1 LRKKSRQGIKFY
13 NGKFNNMKH
22 TFIFLFVFFSVVKI
36 ANAQV
41 DPFVAKAS
49 ELCSEKKYDEAL
61 AQIDEGFKMSHLN
74 SDPNAW
80 FVKGFILKE
89 LYKQK
94 EANQRQ
100 SNYRY
105 RSVAALTKAR
115 EFDVNLEFATNID
128 AALQFIAFTYF
139 NDALLRSAEMDSESE
154 NEPFDLFKKFE
165 ELYKGSDAELK
176 DLKLEFNSKMAEGH
190 YRNWIKNT
198 EDNHHY
204 ILCLE
209 YYSKVLAIDNRNC
222 TANLNLAIV
231 NYNQG
236 VYMIRKIGAQ
246 TDMMDLISIQ
256 DESVKKFKA
265 AIPYAQQAFA
275 SCAASPTN
283 YKVLMFVNR
292 ALGREEE
299 FLRLKK
305 ESEKKFKTN

>member
-1 LRKKSRQGIKFY
+1 
-13 NGKFNNMKH
+13 MKYAF
-22 TFIFLFVFFSVVKI
+22 FILFILLGVAHVSLAQV
-36 ANAQV
+36 NAQV
-41 DPFVAKAS
+41 AKAA
-49 ELCSEKKYDEAL
+49 ELCAEKRYDEAL
-61 AQIDEGFKMSHLN
+61 AQIDEGFKSNDLN

-80 FVKGFILKE
+80 YVKGFILKE

-105 RSVAALTKAR
+105 RSVVALKKAR
-115 EFDVNLEFATNID
+115 EFDANLEFASNID
-128 AALQFIAFTYF
+128 AALQFVAFTYF

-154 NEPFDLFKKFE
+154 NEPIDLYKKFE
-165 ELYKGSDAELK
+165 ELYKGSEAELK
-176 DLKLEFNSKMAEGH
+176 DLKVEFNSKMAEGH

-204 ILCLE
+204 ALCLE
-209 YYSKVLAIDNRNC
+209 YYSKVLALDNRNC

-256 DESVKKFKA
+256 DESVKKFKS

-275 SCAASPTN
+275 SCAPSPTN

>member
-1 LRKKSRQGIKFY
+1 MRHFILLLLILAGLSRG
-13 NGKFNNMKH
+13 
-22 TFIFLFVFFSVVKI
+22 
-36 ANAQV
+36 AACQV
-41 DPFVAKAS
+41 NPLVAKAA

-61 AQIDEGFKMSHLN
+61 AQIDEGFKSADLN

-80 FVKGFILKE
+80 YVKGFVLKE

-94 EANQRQ
+94 EANLRQ
-100 SNYRY
+100 SNYRF
-105 RSVAALTKAR
+105 RSVIALKKAR
-115 EFDVNLEFATNID
+115 EFDTNLEFAANID

-154 NEPFDLFKKFE
+154 NEPLDLYKKFE
-165 ELYKGSDAELK
+165 ELYKGSELELK
-176 DLKLEFNSKMAEGH
+176 DLKVEFNSKMAEGH

-198 EDNHHY
+198 EDAHHY
-204 ILCLE
+204 VLCLE
-209 YYSKVLAIDNRNC
+209 YYSKVLALDNRNC

-256 DESVKKFKA
+256 DESVKKFKS

-275 SCAASPTN
+275 SCTPSPTN

>member
-1 LRKKSRQGIKFY
+1 
-13 NGKFNNMKH
+13 MKQALFLL
-22 TFIFLFVFFSVVKI
+22 FIFLGFVSVGFT
-36 ANAQV
+36 QV
-41 DPFVAKAS
+41 NEQVAKAA
-49 ELCSEKKYDEAL
+49 ELCAEKKFDEAL
-61 AQIDEGFKMSHLN
+61 VQIDEGFKSNDLN

-80 FVKGFILKE
+80 YVKGFILKE
-89 LYKQK
+89 RYKQK

-105 RSVAALTKAR
+105 RSVAALKKAH
-115 EFDVNLEFATNID
+115 EFDTNLEFTANID

-154 NEPFDLFKKFE
+154 NEPIDLYKKFE
-165 ELYKGSDAELK
+165 ELYKGSQAELK
-176 DLKLEFNSKMAEGH
+176 DLKVEFNSKMAEGH

-204 ILCLE
+204 TLCLD
-209 YYSKVLAIDNRNC
+209 YYSKVLGLDNRNC

-246 TDMMDLISIQ
+246 TDMMDLIAIQ
-256 DESVKKFKA
+256 DESVKKFKS

-275 SCAASPTN
+275 SCTPSITN

>member
-1 LRKKSRQGIKFY
+1 
-13 NGKFNNMKH
+13 MKH
-22 TFIFLFVFFSVVKI
+22 VFFLLFILLGV
-36 ANAQV
+36 ANVSFTQVNPQVAQ
-41 DPFVAKAS
+41 AA
-49 ELCSEKKYDEAL
+49 ELCAENKYDEAL
-61 AQIDEGFKMSHLN
+61 AKIDEGFKSADLN
-74 SDPNAW
+74 SDPKAW
-80 FVKGFILKE
+80 YVKGFILKE

-94 EANQRQ
+94 EAKQRQ

-105 RSVAALTKAR
+105 RSVAALKKAR
-115 EFDVNLEFATNID
+115 EFDTNLEFASNID

-139 NDALLRSAEMDSESE
+139 NDALLRSAEMDNESE
-154 NEPFDLFKKFE
+154 NEPIDLYKKFE
-165 ELYKGSDAELK
+165 ELYKGSETELK
-176 DLKLEFNSKMAEGH
+176 DLKVEFNSKMAEGH
-190 YRNWIKNT
+190 YRNWIKNS

-204 ILCLE
+204 SLCLE
-209 YYSKVLAIDNRNC
+209 FYSKVLSLDNRNC

-256 DESVKKFKA
+256 DESVKKFKS

-275 SCAASPTN
+275 SCTPSPTN

-299 FLRLKK
+299 FIRLKK
-305 ESEKKFKTN
+305 ESEKKFKSN

>member
-1 LRKKSRQGIKFY
+1 MG
-13 NGKFNNMKH
+13 
-22 TFIFLFVFFSVVKI
+22 FVSVGFT
-36 ANAQV
+36 QV
-41 DPFVAKAS
+41 NEQVAKAA
-49 ELCSEKKYDEAL
+49 ELCAEKKFDEAL
-61 AQIDEGFKMSHLN
+61 VQIDEGFKSNDLN

-80 FVKGFILKE
+80 YVKGFILKE

-105 RSVAALTKAR
+105 RSVAALKKAR
-115 EFDVNLEFATNID
+115 EFDTNLEFTANID

-154 NEPFDLFKKFE
+154 NEPIDLYKKFE
-165 ELYKGSDAELK
+165 ELYKGSEAELK
-176 DLKLEFNSKMAEGH
+176 DLKVEFNSKMAEGH

-204 ILCLE
+204 TLCLD
-209 YYSKVLAIDNRNC
+209 YYSKVLGLDNRNC

-246 TDMMDLISIQ
+246 TDMMDLIAIQ
-256 DESVKKFKA
+256 DESVKKFKS

-275 SCAASPTN
+275 SCTPSITN

>member
-1 LRKKSRQGIKFY
+1 
-13 NGKFNNMKH
+13 MKH
-22 TFIFLFVFFSVVKI
+22 TFLLFLILLGV
-36 ANAQV
+36 AQMGESQV
-41 DPFVAKAS
+41 NPLVAKAA

-61 AQIDEGFKMSHLN
+61 AQIDEGFKTADLN
-74 SDPNAW
+74 ADANAW

-105 RSVAALTKAR
+105 RSVVALNKAR
-115 EFDVNLEFATNID
+115 EFDSNLEFAANID

-139 NDALLRSAEMDSESE
+139 NDAVLRSAEMDSESE
-154 NEPFDLFKKFE
+154 NEPLDLFKKFE
-165 ELYKGSDAELK
+165 VLYKGTESELK
-176 DLKLEFNSKMAEGH
+176 ELKLEFNSKMAEGH

-204 ILCLE
+204 TLCLE
-209 YYSKVLAIDNRNC
+209 YYSKVLALDNRNC

-246 TDMMDLISIQ
+246 TDMMDLIAIQ
-256 DESVKKFKA
+256 DESVKKFKS

-275 SCAASPTN
+275 SCTPSPTN

-299 FLRLKK
+299 YLRLKK

>member
-1 LRKKSRQGIKFY
+1 MKYAFFLLFILLGIA
-13 NGKFNNMKH
+13 H
-22 TFIFLFVFFSVVKI
+22 L
-36 ANAQV
+36 ANSQV
-41 DPFVAKAS
+41 NPLVAKAA
-49 ELCSEKKYDEAL
+49 ELCAEKKYDEAL
-61 AQIDEGFKMSHLN
+61 AQIDEGFKSTDLN
-74 SDPNAW
+74 SDANAW

-89 LYKQK
+89 LYKQQ

-100 SNYRY
+100 SNFRY

-115 EFDVNLEFATNID
+115 EFDANLEFATNID

-154 NEPFDLFKKFE
+154 NEPLDLYKKFQ
-165 ELYKGSDAELK
+165 ELYKGSEPELK
-176 DLKLEFNSKMAEGH
+176 GLQLEFNSKMAEGH

-198 EDNHHY
+198 EDTHHY
-204 ILCLE
+204 TLCLE
-209 YYSKVLAIDNRNC
+209 FYSKVLVLDNRNC

-256 DESVKKFKA
+256 DESVKKFKS

-275 SCAASPTN
+275 SCAPSPIN

-299 FLRLKK
+299 YLRLKK
-305 ESEKKFKTN
+305 ESEKKFKSN

>member
-1 LRKKSRQGIKFY
+1 
-13 NGKFNNMKH
+13 MKH
-22 TFIFLFVFFSVVKI
+22 VFFLLFILLGV
-36 ANAQV
+36 ANVSFTQVNPQVAQ
-41 DPFVAKAS
+41 AA
-49 ELCSEKKYDEAL
+49 ELCAEKKYDEAL
-61 AQIDEGFKMSHLN
+61 AKIDEGFKSADLN

-80 FVKGFILKE
+80 YVKGFILKE

-105 RSVAALTKAR
+105 RSVAALKKAR
-115 EFDVNLEFATNID
+115 EFDTNLEFASNID

-139 NDALLRSAEMDSESE
+139 NDALLRSAEMDNESE
-154 NEPFDLFKKFE
+154 NEPIDLYKKFE
-165 ELYKGSDAELK
+165 ELYKGSEGELK
-176 DLKLEFNSKMAEGH
+176 DLKVEFNSKMAEGH
-190 YRNWIKNT
+190 YRNWIKNS

-204 ILCLE
+204 SLCLE
-209 YYSKVLAIDNRNC
+209 FYSKVLSLDNRNC

-256 DESVKKFKA
+256 DESVKKFKS

-275 SCAASPTN
+275 SCAPSPTN

>member
-1 LRKKSRQGIKFY
+1 
-13 NGKFNNMKH
+13 MKH
-22 TFIFLFVFFSVVKI
+22 TFLLFLFLLGI
-36 ANAQV
+36 AEIGSSQV
-41 DPFVAKAS
+41 NSFVAKAA
-49 ELCSEKKYDEAL
+49 ELCEEKKFDEAL
-61 AQIDEGFKMSHLN
+61 AQIDEGFKSANLN
-74 SDPNAW
+74 ADPNAW
-80 FVKGFILKE
+80 YVKGYILKE

-100 SNYRY
+100 SNYRF
-105 RSVAALTKAR
+105 RSIVALKKAR
-115 EFDVNLEFATNID
+115 EFDSNMEYATNID

-139 NDALLRSAEMDSESE
+139 NDAILRSAEMDGESE
-154 NEPFDLFKKFE
+154 NEPLDLFKKFE
-165 ELYKGSDAELK
+165 ELYKGTDAELK
-176 DLKLEFNSKMAEGH
+176 ELKLEFNSKMAEGH
-190 YRNWIKNT
+190 YRNWIRNT
-198 EDNHHY
+198 EDDHHY

-209 YYSKVLAIDNRNC
+209 YYAKVLALDNRNC

-275 SCAASPTN
+275 SCAPSPTN

>member
-1 LRKKSRQGIKFY
+1 
-13 NGKFNNMKH
+13 MKH
-22 TFIFLFVFFSVVKI
+22 AFFLLFILLGGAHLSYS
-36 ANAQV
+36 QV
-41 DPFVAKAS
+41 NPLVAKAA
-49 ELCSEKKYDEAL
+49 ELCAEKKYDEAL
-61 AQIDEGFKMSHLN
+61 AQIDEGFKSNDLN
-74 SDPNAW
+74 SDANAW

-89 LYKQK
+89 LYKQQ

-115 EFDVNLEFATNID
+115 EFDANLEFATNID

-154 NEPFDLFKKFE
+154 NEPIELYKKFQ
-165 ELYKGSDAELK
+165 ELYKGSEPELK
-176 DLKLEFNSKMAEGH
+176 GLQLEFNSKMAEGH

-198 EDNHHY
+198 EDAHHY
-204 ILCLE
+204 SLCLE
-209 YYSKVLAIDNRNC
+209 FYSKVLELDNRNC

-256 DESVKKFKA
+256 DESVKKFKS

-275 SCAASPTN
+275 SCAPSPTN

-299 FLRLKK
+299 YLRLKK
-305 ESEKKFKTN
+305 ESEKKFKSN

>member
-1 LRKKSRQGIKFY
+1 
-13 NGKFNNMKH
+13 MKYA
-22 TFIFLFVFFSVVKI
+22 IFLLFILLGLTNVGFT
-36 ANAQV
+36 QV
-41 DPFVAKAS
+41 NPQVAKAA
-49 ELCSEKKYDEAL
+49 ELCAEKKYDEAL
-61 AQIDEGFKMSHLN
+61 AQIDDGFKANNLN
-74 SDPNAW
+74 TDPNAW

-94 EANQRQ
+94 ESNQRQ

-105 RSVAALTKAR
+105 RSVAALKKAQ
-115 EFDVNLEFATNID
+115 EFDANLEFASNIE

-139 NDALLRSAEMDSESE
+139 NDALLRSAEMDNESE
-154 NEPFDLFKKFE
+154 NEPIDLYKKFE
-165 ELYKGSDAELK
+165 ELYKGSEAELK
-176 DLKLEFNSKMAEGH
+176 DLKVEFNSKMAEGH
-190 YRNWIKNT
+190 YRNWIKNS

-204 ILCLE
+204 ALCLE
-209 YYSKVLAIDNRNC
+209 YYSKVLILDNRNC

-246 TDMMDLISIQ
+246 TDIMDLIAIQ
-256 DESVKKFKA
+256 DESVKKFKT
-265 AIPYAQQAFA
+265 AIPFAQQAFA
-275 SCAASPTN
+275 SCASSPTN

-292 ALGREEE
+292 ALGKEDE

>member
-1 LRKKSRQGIKFY
+1 
-13 NGKFNNMKH
+13 MKH
-22 TFIFLFVFFSVVKI
+22 AFFLLFILLGVANVGLAQV
-36 ANAQV
+36 NAQV
-41 DPFVAKAS
+41 AKAA
-49 ELCSEKKYDEAL
+49 ELCAEKKYDEAL
-61 AQIDEGFKMSHLN
+61 AQIDEGFKSNDLN

-80 FVKGFILKE
+80 YVKGFILKE

-105 RSVAALTKAR
+105 RSVTALKKAR
-115 EFDVNLEFATNID
+115 EFDANLEFASNID

-154 NEPFDLFKKFE
+154 NEPIDLYKKFE
-165 ELYKGSDAELK
+165 ELYKGSEAELK
-176 DLKLEFNSKMAEGH
+176 DLKVEFNSKMAEGH

-204 ILCLE
+204 ALCLD
-209 YYSKVLAIDNRNC
+209 YYSKVLGLDNRNC

-256 DESVKKFKA
+256 DESVKKFKS

-275 SCAASPTN
+275 SCTPSPTN

>member
-1 LRKKSRQGIKFY
+1 
-13 NGKFNNMKH
+13 MKH
-22 TFIFLFVFFSVVKI
+22 TFILLFVLLGVTNM
-36 ANAQV
+36 AHTQV
-41 DPFVAKAS
+41 NPLVAKAS
-49 ELCSEKKYDEAL
+49 ELCAEKKYDEAL
-61 AQIDEGFKMSHLN
+61 TQIDEGFKSADLN

-80 FVKGFILKE
+80 FVKGYILKE

-94 EANQRQ
+94 EANQRK

-115 EFDVNLEFATNID
+115 EFDSNMEFATNID

-139 NDALLRSAEMDSESE
+139 NDALLRSAEMDSASE
-154 NEPFDLFKKFE
+154 NEPHDLFSEFE
-165 ELYKGSDAELK
+165 KLYKGSDTELK

-204 ILCLE
+204 SLCLE
-209 YYSKVLAIDNRNC
+209 YYSKVLALDNRNC

-275 SCAASPTN
+275 TCTPSSTN
-283 YKVLMFVNR
+283 YKVRMFVNR
-292 ALGREEE
+292 ALGSEEE
-299 FLRLKK
+299 YLRLKK
-305 ESEKKFKTN
+305 ESEKKFKSN

>member
-1 LRKKSRQGIKFY
+1 
-13 NGKFNNMKH
+13 MKQALFLL
-22 TFIFLFVFFSVVKI
+22 FIFLGFVSVGFT
-36 ANAQV
+36 QV
-41 DPFVAKAS
+41 NEQVAKAA
-49 ELCSEKKYDEAL
+49 ELCAEKKFDEAL
-61 AQIDEGFKMSHLN
+61 VQIDEGFKSNDLN

-80 FVKGFILKE
+80 YVKGFILKE

-105 RSVAALTKAR
+105 RSVAALKKAR
-115 EFDVNLEFATNID
+115 EFDTNLEFTANID
-128 AALQFIAFTYF
+128 AALQFVAFTYF

-154 NEPFDLFKKFE
+154 NEPIDLYKKFE

-176 DLKLEFNSKMAEGH
+176 DLKVEFNSKMAEGH

-204 ILCLE
+204 TLCLE
-209 YYSKVLAIDNRNC
+209 YYSKVLGLDNRNC

-231 NYNQG
+231 HYNQG

-246 TDMMDLISIQ
+246 TDMMDLIAIQ
-256 DESVKKFKA
+256 DESVKKFKS

-275 SCAASPTN
+275 SCTPSITN

-299 FLRLKK
+299 FMRLKK

>member
-1 LRKKSRQGIKFY
+1 MK
-13 NGKFNNMKH
+13 NGC
-22 TFIFLFVFFSVVKI
+22 ILLFVLLGMVHM
-36 ANAQV
+36 AHAQV
-41 DPFVAKAS
+41 DPHVARAS
-49 ELCSEKKYDEAL
+49 ELCAEKKYDEAL
-61 AQIDEGFKMSHLN
+61 VQIDEGFKTSDLN

-89 LYKQK
+89 LYKLK
-94 EANQRQ
+94 EVNQRQ

-115 EFDVNLEFATNID
+115 EFDVNLEFTTNID

-139 NDALLRSAEMDSESE
+139 NDALLRSVEMDSESE
-154 NEPFDLFKKFE
+154 DEPHDLFQKFE

-204 ILCLE
+204 TLCLE
-209 YYSKVLAIDNRNC
+209 YYSKVLSLDNRNC

-275 SCAASPTN
+275 SCAPSPTN

-299 FLRLKK
+299 YLRLKK
-305 ESEKKFKTN
+305 ESEKKFKSN

>member
-1 LRKKSRQGIKFY
+1 
-13 NGKFNNMKH
+13 MKH
-22 TFIFLFVFFSVVKI
+22 IFILIFILFGG
-36 ANAQV
+36 ANVICAQV
-41 DPFVAKAS
+41 NPFVAEAS
-49 ELCSEKKYDEAL
+49 ELCADKKFDEAL
-61 AQIDEGFKMSHLN
+61 TKIDEGFKSNDLN
-74 SDPNAW
+74 SDPNGW

-100 SNYRY
+100 SNFRY

-115 EFDVNLEFATNID
+115 EFDSNLEYASNID
-128 AALQFIAFTYF
+128 AALQFVAFTYF
-139 NDALLRSAEMDSESE
+139 NDALLRSAEMDSETE
-154 NEPFDLFKKFE
+154 NEPLDLFKKFE
-165 ELYKGSDAELK
+165 ELYKGSETELK
-176 DLKLEFNSKMAEGH
+176 DLKVEFNSKMAEGH

-198 EDNHHY
+198 EDSHHY
-204 ILCLE
+204 ALCLE
-209 YYSKVLAIDNRNC
+209 YYSKVLSLDNRNC

-256 DESVKKFKA
+256 DESVKKFKS

-275 SCAASPTN
+275 SCSSSPMN

-299 FLRLKK
+299 YLRLKK

>member
-1 LRKKSRQGIKFY
+1 
-13 NGKFNNMKH
+13 MKH
-22 TFIFLFVFFSVVKI
+22 IFIILFIFFI
-36 ANAQV
+36 GATTICAQV
-41 DPFVAKAS
+41 NPFVAEAS
-49 ELCSEKKYDEAL
+49 ELCADKKFDEAL
-61 AQIDEGFKMSHLN
+61 AKIDEGFKSNDLN

-115 EFDVNLEFATNID
+115 EFDSNLEYASNID
-128 AALQFIAFTYF
+128 AALQFVAFTYF

-154 NEPFDLFKKFE
+154 NEPIDLFKKFE
-165 ELYKGSDAELK
+165 ELYKGSDTELK

-204 ILCLE
+204 TLCLE
-209 YYSKVLAIDNRNC
+209 YYAKVLALDSRNC

-292 ALGREEE
+292 ALGREDE

>member
-1 LRKKSRQGIKFY
+1 
-13 NGKFNNMKH
+13 MKQALFLL
-22 TFIFLFVFFSVVKI
+22 FIFLGFVSVGFT
-36 ANAQV
+36 QV
-41 DPFVAKAS
+41 NEQVAKAA
-49 ELCSEKKYDEAL
+49 ELCAEKKFDEAL
-61 AQIDEGFKMSHLN
+61 VQIDEGFKSNDLN

-80 FVKGFILKE
+80 YVKGFILKE

-105 RSVAALTKAR
+105 RSVAALKKAR
-115 EFDVNLEFATNID
+115 EFDTNLEFTANID

-154 NEPFDLFKKFE
+154 NEPIDLYKKFE
-165 ELYKGSDAELK
+165 ELYKGSEAELK
-176 DLKLEFNSKMAEGH
+176 ELKVEFNSKMAEGH

-204 ILCLE
+204 TLCLD
-209 YYSKVLAIDNRNC
+209 YYSKVLGLDNRNC

-246 TDMMDLISIQ
+246 TDMMDLIAIQ
-256 DESVKKFKA
+256 DESVKKFKS

-275 SCAASPTN
+275 SCTPSITN

>member
-1 LRKKSRQGIKFY
+1 
-13 NGKFNNMKH
+13 MKYA
-22 TFIFLFVFFSVVKI
+22 IFLLLI
-36 ANAQV
+36 LLGLTNAGFTQV
-41 DPFVAKAS
+41 NPQVAKAA
-49 ELCSEKKYDEAL
+49 ELCAEKKYDEAL
-61 AQIDEGFKMSHLN
+61 AQIDDGFKANNLN
-74 SDPNAW
+74 TDPNAW

-94 EANQRQ
+94 ESNQRQ

-105 RSVAALTKAR
+105 RSVAALKKAQ
-115 EFDVNLEFATNID
+115 EFDANLEFASNIE

-139 NDALLRSAEMDSESE
+139 NDALLRSAEMDNESE
-154 NEPFDLFKKFE
+154 NEPIDLYKKFE
-165 ELYKGSDAELK
+165 ELYKGSEAELK
-176 DLKLEFNSKMAEGH
+176 DLKVEFNSKMAEGH
-190 YRNWIKNT
+190 YRNWIKNS

-204 ILCLE
+204 ALCLE
-209 YYSKVLAIDNRNC
+209 YYSKVLILDNRNC

-246 TDMMDLISIQ
+246 TDIMDLIAIQ
-256 DESVKKFKA
+256 DESVKKFKT
-265 AIPYAQQAFA
+265 AIPFAQQAFA
-275 SCAASPTN
+275 SCASSPTN

-292 ALGREEE
+292 ALGKEDE

>member
-1 LRKKSRQGIKFY
+1 
-13 NGKFNNMKH
+13 MKH
-22 TFIFLFVFFSVVKI
+22 TFLLFLILLGV
-36 ANAQV
+36 AQMGYSQV
-41 DPFVAKAS
+41 NPIVAKAA
-49 ELCSEKKYDEAL
+49 ELCDEKKYDEAL
-61 AQIDEGFKMSHLN
+61 AQIDEGFKLASLN

-100 SNYRY
+100 SNYRN
-105 RSVAALTKAR
+105 RSAAALKKAR
-115 EFDVNLEFATNID
+115 EFDSNLEFASNID
-128 AALQFIAFTYF
+128 AAFQYIAFTYF
-139 NDALLRSAEMDSESE
+139 NDALLRSAEMDNESE
-154 NEPFDLFKKFE
+154 NEPIDLFKKFE
-165 ELYKGSDAELK
+165 ELYKGSDVELK
-176 DLKLEFNSKMAEGH
+176 DLNLEFNSKMAEGH

-204 ILCLE
+204 FLCLE
-209 YYSKVLAIDNRNC
+209 YYSKVLALDNRNC

-275 SCAASPTN
+275 TCTPSYTN

-305 ESEKKFKTN
+305 ESEKKFKSN

>member
-1 LRKKSRQGIKFY
+1 
-13 NGKFNNMKH
+13 MKH
-22 TFIFLFVFFSVVKI
+22 AFFLLFILLGVANAGLAQV
-36 ANAQV
+36 NAQV
-41 DPFVAKAS
+41 AKAA
-49 ELCSEKKYDEAL
+49 ELCAEKKYDEAL
-61 AQIDEGFKMSHLN
+61 AQIDEGFKSNDLN

-80 FVKGFILKE
+80 YVKGFILKE

-94 EANQRQ
+94 ESNQRQ

-105 RSVAALTKAR
+105 RSVTALKKAR
-115 EFDVNLEFATNID
+115 EFDTNLEFASNID

-139 NDALLRSAEMDSESE
+139 NDALLRSAEMDSDSE
-154 NEPFDLFKKFE
+154 NEPIDLYKKFE
-165 ELYKGSDAELK
+165 ELYKGSEAELK
-176 DLKLEFNSKMAEGH
+176 DLKVEFNSKMAEGH

-204 ILCLE
+204 ALCLD
-209 YYSKVLAIDNRNC
+209 YYSKVLGLDNLNC

-256 DESVKKFKA
+256 DESVKKFKSA
-265 AIPYAQQAFA
+265 VPYAQQAFN
-275 SCAASPTN
+275 SCSSSPSN
-283 YKVLMFVNR
+283 YKVLMLVNK
-292 ALGREEE
+292 ALGKEDEY
-299 FLRLKK
+299 LRLKK

>member
-1 LRKKSRQGIKFY
+1 
-13 NGKFNNMKH
+13 MKQ
-22 TFIFLFVFFSVVKI
+22 TFFLFLILLVS
-36 ANAQV
+36 AQIGYTQV
-41 DPFVAKAS
+41 NPLVAKAA
-49 ELCSEKKYDEAL
+49 ELCDEKKYDEAL
-61 AQIDEGFKMSHLN
+61 AQIDEGFKSASLN

-100 SNYRY
+100 SNFRF
-105 RSVAALTKAR
+105 RSVAALKKAR
-115 EFDVNLEFATNID
+115 EFDTNLEFASNID
-128 AALQFIAFTYF
+128 AALQYIAFTYF

-154 NEPFDLFKKFE
+154 NEPLDLFKKFE
-165 ELYKGSDAELK
+165 ELYKGSEAELK

-204 ILCLE
+204 ALCLE
-209 YYSKVLAIDNRNC
+209 YYSKVLSLDNRNC

-236 VYMIRKIGAQ
+236 VFMIRKIGAQ

-275 SCAASPTN
+275 SCTPAPTN

-299 FLRLKK
+299 YLRLKK
-305 ESEKKFKTN
+305 ESEKKFKSN

>member
-1 LRKKSRQGIKFY
+1 
-13 NGKFNNMKH
+13 MKQ
-22 TFIFLFVFFSVVKI
+22 TFFLFLILLAS
-36 ANAQV
+36 AQRGYTQV
-41 DPFVAKAS
+41 NPLVAKAA
-49 ELCSEKKYDEAL
+49 ELCDEKKYDAAL
-61 AQIDEGFKMSHLN
+61 AQIDEGFKSASLN

-94 EANQRQ
+94 EASQRQ

-105 RSVAALTKAR
+105 RSVAALKKAR
-115 EFDVNLEFATNID
+115 DFDSNLEFASNID
-128 AALQFIAFTYF
+128 AALQYIAFTYF
-139 NDALLRSAEMDSESE
+139 NDALLRSAEMDNESE
-154 NEPFDLFKKFE
+154 NEPIDLFKKFE
-165 ELYKGSDAELK
+165 ELYKGSEAELK

-204 ILCLE
+204 ALCLE
-209 YYSKVLAIDNRNC
+209 YYTKVLSLDNRNC

-236 VYMIRKIGAQ
+236 VFMIRKIGAQ

-275 SCAASPTN
+275 SCTPAPTN

-299 FLRLKK
+299 YLRLKK
-305 ESEKKFKTN
+305 ESEKKFKSN

>member
-1 LRKKSRQGIKFY
+1 
-13 NGKFNNMKH
+13 MKH
-22 TFIFLFVFFSVVKI
+22 TLLLILILLGV
-36 ANAQV
+36 AQMSLTQV
-41 DPFVAKAS
+41 NPLVAKAA
-49 ELCSEKKYDEAL
+49 ELCEEKKYDEAL
-61 AQIDEGFKMSHLN
+61 AQIDEGFKSANLN
-74 SDPNAW
+74 SDANAW
-80 FVKGFILKE
+80 YVKGFILKE

-105 RSVAALTKAR
+105 RSVAALKKAR
-115 EFDVNLEFATNID
+115 EFDTNLEYSANID

-139 NDALLRSAEMDSESE
+139 NDAVLRSAEMDNESE
-154 NEPFDLFKKFE
+154 NEPLDLYKKFE
-165 ELYKGSDAELK
+165 ELYKGSESELK
-176 DLKLEFNSKMAEGH
+176 ELKLEFNSKMAEGH

-204 ILCLE
+204 SLCLE
-209 YYSKVLAIDNRNC
+209 YYAKVLALDNRNC

-256 DESVKKFKA
+256 DESVKKFKT
-265 AIPYAQQAFA
+265 AIPYAQQAFS
-275 SCAASPTN
+275 SCTPSPTN

-299 FLRLKK
+299 YLRLKK

>member
-1 LRKKSRQGIKFY
+1 
-13 NGKFNNMKH
+13 MKH
-22 TFIFLFVFFSVVKI
+22 TFFLLFILLGI
-36 ANAQV
+36 AQMGSAQV
-41 DPFVAKAS
+41 NPLVAKAA
-49 ELCSEKKYDEAL
+49 ELCAEKKYDEAL
-61 AQIDEGFKMSHLN
+61 AQIDEGFKSNDLN
-74 SDPNAW
+74 SDANAW
-80 FVKGFILKE
+80 YVKGFILKE

-100 SNYRY
+100 SNFRF
-105 RSVAALTKAR
+105 RSVAALKKAR
-115 EFDVNLEFATNID
+115 EFDSNLEFAANID

-139 NDALLRSAEMDSESE
+139 NDALLRSAEMDNESE
-154 NEPFDLFKKFE
+154 NEPLDLFKKFE
-165 ELYKGSDAELK
+165 ELYKGSESELK

-204 ILCLE
+204 TLCLE
-209 YYSKVLAIDNRNC
+209 YYSKVLSIDNRNC

-275 SCAASPTN
+275 SCAPSPTN

-299 FLRLKK
+299 YLRLKK
-305 ESEKKFKTN
+305 ESEKKFKSN

>member
-1 LRKKSRQGIKFY
+1 
-13 NGKFNNMKH
+13 MKH
-22 TFIFLFVFFSVVKI
+22 SFFLLFILLGVAHVSFAQV
-36 ANAQV
+36 NAQV
-41 DPFVAKAS
+41 AKAA
-49 ELCSEKKYDEAL
+49 ELCAEKKYDEAL
-61 AQIDEGFKMSHLN
+61 AQIDEGFKSNDLN

-80 FVKGFILKE
+80 YVKGFILKE

-100 SNYRY
+100 SNYRS
-105 RSVAALTKAR
+105 RSVAALNKAR
-115 EFDVNLEFATNID
+115 EFDANLEFASNID

-139 NDALLRSAEMDSESE
+139 NDALLNSAEMDSESE
-154 NEPFDLFKKFE
+154 NEPIDLYKKFE
-165 ELYKGSDAELK
+165 ELYKGSEAELK
-176 DLKLEFNSKMAEGH
+176 DLKVEFSSKMAEGH

-204 ILCLE
+204 TLCLE
-209 YYSKVLAIDNRNC
+209 YYSKVLALDNRNC

-256 DESVKKFKA
+256 DESVKKFKS

-275 SCAASPTN
+275 SCPPSPTN

>member
-1 LRKKSRQGIKFY
+1 
-13 NGKFNNMKH
+13 MKH
-22 TFIFLFVFFSVVKI
+22 SFFLLFILLGVAHVSFAQV
-36 ANAQV
+36 NAQV
-41 DPFVAKAS
+41 AKAA
-49 ELCSEKKYDEAL
+49 ELCAEKKYDEAL
-61 AQIDEGFKMSHLN
+61 AQIDEGFKSNDLN

-80 FVKGFILKE
+80 YVKGFILKE

-94 EANQRQ
+94 ESNQRQ
-100 SNYRY
+100 SNYRS
-105 RSVAALTKAR
+105 RSVAALNKAR
-115 EFDVNLEFATNID
+115 EFDANLEFASNID

-139 NDALLRSAEMDSESE
+139 NDALLKSAEMDSESE
-154 NEPFDLFKKFE
+154 NEPIDLYKKFE
-165 ELYKGSDAELK
+165 ELYKGSEAELK
-176 DLKLEFNSKMAEGH
+176 DLKVEFNSKMAEGH

-204 ILCLE
+204 TLCLE
-209 YYSKVLAIDNRNC
+209 YYSKVLALDNRNC

-256 DESVKKFKA
+256 DESVKKFKS

-275 SCAASPTN
+275 SCAPSPTN

>member
-1 LRKKSRQGIKFY
+1 
-13 NGKFNNMKH
+13 MKH
-22 TFIFLFVFFSVVKI
+22 TFLLFLILLGV
-36 ANAQV
+36 AQMGYGQV
-41 DPFVAKAS
+41 NPLVAKAA
-49 ELCSEKKYDEAL
+49 ELCEEKKYDEAL
-61 AQIDEGFKMSHLN
+61 AQIDEGFKSADLN

-105 RSVAALTKAR
+105 RSVAALKKAR
-115 EFDVNLEFATNID
+115 EFDSNLEFASNID

-139 NDALLRSAEMDSESE
+139 NDALLRSAEMDNESE
-154 NEPFDLFKKFE
+154 NEPLDLFKKFE
-165 ELYKGSDAELK
+165 ELYKGSDSELK
-176 DLKLEFNSKMAEGH
+176 DLKVEFNSKMAEGH

-204 ILCLE
+204 SLCLE
-209 YYSKVLAIDNRNC
+209 YYAKVLALDNRNC

-256 DESVKKFKA
+256 DESVKKFKS

-275 SCAASPTN
+275 SCTPSPTN

-299 FLRLKK
+299 YLRLKK

>member
-1 LRKKSRQGIKFY
+1 
-13 NGKFNNMKH
+13 MKH
-22 TFIFLFVFFSVVKI
+22 AFFLLFILFGVAQMSH
-36 ANAQV
+36 AQV
-41 DPFVAKAS
+41 NPLVAKAS
-49 ELCSEKKYDEAL
+49 ELCAEKKYDEAL
-61 AQIDEGFKMSHLN
+61 TQIDEGFKSADLN

-80 FVKGFILKE
+80 FVKGYILKE

-115 EFDVNLEFATNID
+115 EFDSNLEFATNID

-154 NEPFDLFKKFE
+154 NEPQDLFKKFE
-165 ELYKGSDAELK
+165 ELYKGSDTELK

-204 ILCLE
+204 SLCLE
-209 YYSKVLAIDNRNC
+209 YYSKVLALDNRNC

-275 SCAASPTN
+275 SCTPSSTN

-299 FLRLKK
+299 YLRLKK
-305 ESEKKFKTN
+305 ESEKKFKSN

>member
-1 LRKKSRQGIKFY
+1 
-13 NGKFNNMKH
+13 MKH
-22 TFIFLFVFFSVVKI
+22 ALFLLFIFLGFVSVGFT
-36 ANAQV
+36 QV
-41 DPFVAKAS
+41 NEQVAKAA
-49 ELCSEKKYDEAL
+49 ELCAEKKFDEAL
-61 AQIDEGFKMSHLN
+61 VQIDEGFKSNDLN

-80 FVKGFILKE
+80 YVKGFILKE

-105 RSVAALTKAR
+105 RSIAALKKAR
-115 EFDVNLEFATNID
+115 EFDTNLEFTANID

-139 NDALLRSAEMDSESE
+139 NDALLRSAEIDSESE
-154 NEPFDLFKKFE
+154 NEPIDLYKKFE

-176 DLKLEFNSKMAEGH
+176 DLKVEFNSKMAEGH

-204 ILCLE
+204 TLCLE
-209 YYSKVLAIDNRNC
+209 YYSKVLGLDNRNC

-231 NYNQG
+231 HYNQG

-246 TDMMDLISIQ
+246 TDMMDLIAIQ
-256 DESVKKFKA
+256 DESVKKFKS

-275 SCAASPTN
+275 SCTPSITN

>member
-1 LRKKSRQGIKFY
+1 LILLG
-13 NGKFNNMKH
+13 
-22 TFIFLFVFFSVVKI
+22 V
-36 ANAQV
+36 AQMGYSQV
-41 DPFVAKAS
+41 NPLVAKAV
-49 ELCSEKKYDEAL
+49 ELCEEKKYDEAL
-61 AQIDEGFKMSHLN
+61 AQIDEGFKSADLN

-105 RSVAALTKAR
+105 RSVAALKKAR
-115 EFDVNLEFATNID
+115 EFDSNLEFASNID

-139 NDALLRSAEMDSESE
+139 NDALLRSAEMDNESE
-154 NEPFDLFKKFE
+154 NEPLDLFKKFE

-176 DLKLEFNSKMAEGH
+176 DLKVEFNSKMAEGH

-204 ILCLE
+204 SLCLE
-209 YYSKVLAIDNRNC
+209 YYAKVLALDNRNC

-256 DESVKKFKA
+256 DESVKKFKS

-275 SCAASPTN
+275 SCTPSPTN

-299 FLRLKK
+299 YLRLKK